1 MSRSTVQDASM
12 AETQY
17 QVVTPAALAGTIKYA
32 KPQDLPSFPS
42 HGLRQDGAAAGAA
55 ASLGWANQKPIN
67 PWRPDKSSSASAAAV
82 LAKDYKMAP
91 QWEPNISSAGAK
103 AALLAT
109 QSAGK
114 SQNSSSPARPSSTAG
129 WGNSAAAQAT
139 QAALNQRHSTAL
151 KSPSK
156 ASSNSNPA
164 AAQAAAAMKKHTPSS
179 SISSSQAGWGN
190 SAATQAFKTSQSV
203 RKPPTTPSSD
213 QANINERNGLGSLSA
228 AQSAMPARRRPR
240 AASTPN
246 TDALEAKAA
255 ASALSAASAAHGPT
269 VRPQSSVGAGGASA
283 VTSLPR
289 SMFTSNPAFSKSEDE
304 KRTDLLHASAV
315 AMAKKMYTQ
324 QEKMATQTR
333 NNQDAESDV
342 ASADDQPRPYVNLQE
357 AAYKMAQE
365 RLAKLEAEHGRSR
378 EYQEYYGNSG
388 STPGRRNTLQRRFT
402 LKPKLRRR
410 SSSEGDGDD
419 RQQSERIRQ
428 QMSIFS
434 TNLSKVDEQ
443 KRSKDREMLLAAAQR
458 NVKARLQGMDDK
470 VYADT
475 GKSRP
480 PKKLSE
486 WELKAHEAAQ
496 QMHTSRNKN
505 HGKVDMGGGMFMS
518 PEDVDAIA
526 MKKVQPVLDE
536 INEKVAVEREKQEV
550 IRLEAEAKKKDEEKA
565 KERDREIKA
574 INKQIRDD
582 EKREEKERRQ
592 HEKAEQ
598 KAQKDAEHAIKAEEK
613 RQAKEE
619 KRKSKLTQKQAE
631 IPSAAHDAKT
641 AAHDAHDAT
650 NDTDSDENE
659 DMAEVH
665 PQPMVDT
672 DTANHSE
679 ARSPKEA
686 GSPTHKVKS
695 WLKSRFTRPRGKS
708 SADAEGQPKGFVGGA
723 ALHRGLN
730 DSTTSL
736 DNRANSMRDVALA
749 GKGRGRSETATTR
762 DSEPISVVSSDDEGF
777 KDARDD
783 LERTIT
789 PPTKIRDPNE
799 EANGSPTRD
808 SRFRE
813 VL

>member
-91 QWEPNISSAGAK
+91 QWEPNVSSAGAK

-114 SQNSSSPARPSSTAG
+114 SQNSSSTARPSPTAG

-139 QAALNQRHSTAL
+139 QAALNQRHSTAPQ
-151 KSPSK
+151 SPSK

-164 AAQAAAAMKKHTPSS
+164 AAQAAAAMKKHTPST

-203 RKPPTTPSSD
+203 RKPTTTPSSD
-213 QANINERNGLGSLSA
+213 QANTNERNGLGSLSA

-255 ASALSAASAAHGPT
+255 ASALSAASAYHGPT
-269 VRPQSSVGAGGASA
+269 HVHIH
-283 VTSLPR
+283 
-289 SMFTSNPAFSKSEDE
+289 PAFSKSEDE
-304 KRTDLLHASAV
+304 KRADLLHASAV

-333 NNQDAESDV
+333 SNQDVESDV

-388 STPGRRNTLQRRFT
+388 SIPGRRNTLQRRFT

-536 INEKVAVEREKQEV
+536 INEKAAVEREKQEV

-631 IPSAAHDAKT
+631 NPST
-641 AAHDAHDAT
+641 AHDAT

-672 DTANHSE
+672 DTANHSNE

-708 SADAEGQPKGFVGGA
+708 SADVEGQPKGFVGGA

>member
-12 AETQY
+12 AETKY
-17 QVVTPAALAGTIKYA
+17 QVVTSAGLAGSIKYA

-91 QWEPNISSAGAK
+91 QWEPNASSAGAK

-114 SQNSSSPARPSSTAG
+114 SQSSTNTTRPSSTAG

-139 QAALNQRHSTAL
+139 QAALKQRRHSTATQ
-151 KSPSK
+151 STPSTT
-156 ASSNSNPA
+156 SSHGNSA
-164 AAQAAAAMKKHTPSS
+164 AAQAAAAMKKHAVTS
-179 SISSSQAGWGN
+179 SISSSQAGFGS

-203 RKPPTTPSSD
+203 RRPPATTNSN
-213 QANINERNGLGSLSA
+213 QADSNARNGLGSLSA
-228 AQSAMPARRRPR
+228 AQSAMPVRRRPR
-240 AASTPN
+240 SASTPN
-246 TDALEAKAA
+246 ADALEAKAA
-255 ASALSAASAAHGPT
+255 ANALSAASAAHGPT

-304 KRTDLLHASAV
+304 KRADLLHASAV
-315 AMAKKMYTQ
+315 AMAKKMYSH

-333 NNQDAESDV
+333 NNQAAGSDA
-342 ASADDQPRPYVNLQE
+342 ASADDQPKPYVNLQE

-410 SSSEGDGDD
+410 SSSEGEGDD

-470 VYADT
+470 VYAET

-496 QMHTSRNKN
+496 QMHTSRNKH

-536 INEKVAVEREKQEV
+536 INEKAAVERERQEV
-550 IRLEAEAKKKDEEKA
+550 IRLEAEAKKKDEEKS
-565 KERDREIKA
+565 KERDREIKT

-592 HEKAEQ
+592 HEKAEH
-598 KAQKDAEHAIKAEEK
+598 KAQRDAEHAIKAEEK

-619 KRKSKLTQKQAE
+619 RRKSKLAQKQIE
-631 IPSAAHDAKT
+631 NPSADHDA
-641 AAHDAHDAT
+641 AD
-650 NDTDSDENE
+650 DTDSDENE
-659 DMAEVH
+659 GMAEVH
-665 PQPMVDT
+665 PQPIVDT
-672 DTANHSE
+672 DHASHSNE
-679 ARSPKEA
+679 ARGPKEA

-695 WLKSRFTRPRGKS
+695 WLKSRFSRPRGKS
-708 SADAEGQPKGFVGGA
+708 SSGAEDQSKGFVGGA

-749 GKGRGRSETATTR
+749 GKGRGRSETTNTR
-762 DSEPISVVSSDDEGF
+762 DSEPVSVVSSEDEGF
-777 KDARDD
+777 KDARAD

-789 PPTKIRDPNE
+789 PPIRIRDPNE